1 MEAEEDE
8 EDEEVE
14 EDKEQAVWWEVM
26 AVLLSLLPNL
36 DVLRGGGW
44 WPSPGLEDKI
54 LDGMLSSSSR
64 SFTVISSL
72 AVTSTNRSNALHLI
86 ERSSSTLRTLQTF
99 GISSSEV
106 ASDPSDPTTV
116 VTFPLLERISFYAV
130 DMQESFP
137 LPLSSSRWILPALST
152 LDTTVSPSLLPILCL
167 HGSKLRQLGLRMQF
181 DDQTY
186 EECFDLCPNLETF
199 AWEVWDPMEKG
210 GGTQSVKFN
219 FVRPVPSVR
228 TITIAQL
235 HHGLSHVDELVPKT
249 VNRTNFPSLR
259 RVSFGTSLEISD
271 A

>member
-1 MEAEEDE
+1 
-8 EDEEVE
+8 
-14 EDKEQAVWWEVM
+14 
-26 AVLLSLLPNL
+26 
-36 DVLRGGGW
+36 
-44 WPSPGLEDKI
+44 
-54 LDGMLSSSSR
+54 
-64 SFTVISSL
+64 
-72 AVTSTNRSNALHLI
+72 
-86 ERSSSTLRTLQTF
+86 
-99 GISSSEV
+99 
-106 ASDPSDPTTV
+106 
-116 VTFPLLERISFYAV
+116 
-130 DMQESFP
+130 MQESFP
-137 LPLSSSRWILPALST
+137 LPLSSPRWILPALST

-167 HGSKLRQLGLRMQF
+167 HGSKLRQLGLRMQSSL

-199 AWEVWDPMEKG
+199 AWELWDRMELG
-210 GGTQSVKFN
+210 GEPVKFN